1 MMLKEKLYINYI
13 KKYEWKTGTLIQK
26 YEILKSVFGHDEFR
40 SFQEEAV
47 DSILHQKDLLMILP
61 TGGGKSLCYQLPS
74 LMMPGV
80 TVVISPLLA
89 LMHDQVLALKANG
102 VKAEMIS
109 SMQSNEELDLIRY
122 DLLSGE
128 LKLLYIAPERF
139 SSPSFLELLKQVRIN
154 FFVIDEAHCVSEW
167 GHEFREDYRKLNLL
181 RENFPTISIAAFT
194 ATATPKVQADIASA
208 LRLIAPVEIRGKVF
222 RKNLH
227 ISVEPRIKDGRTQLL
242 EFLKNFKD
250 ESGIVYAFSRKQ
262 TESLADFLQKQGI
275 KSRAFHAGLPN
286 DEKEETFRA
295 FVHDEIQVVVATIA
309 FGMGIDKSNIRFV
322 AHMSL
327 PKTIENYYQ
336 EIGRAGRDGL
346 DSEVLLLYSGSDMMM
361 QREFIEQLED
371 SPYKQNAFNKLE
383 LIARYA
389 SAEECRHQYIANY
402 FEDDLSVCE
411 IKCDNCSAPVSEKAD
426 ITVDAQK
433 LLSSVYR
440 TGQRFGQAYVID
452 VLRGSTIEKILS
464 NEHDK
469 LTVYG
474 IGKEHSKAYWELIT
488 ERLMEVGAL
497 KRGEF
502 RALMIDSAG
511 MKILKKEHSVE
522 IKAERLNIKKKKEYV
537 SHHDD
542 GDLNTDAF
550 NSLRALRAEIAKEE
564 GKPAYIVFGDKSL
577 KEMANL
583 LPQNKN
589 EMLNVSGVG
598 EVKYKRYGELFLNR
612 CIELKAQ
619 K

>member
-1 MMLKEKLYINYI
+1 
-13 KKYEWKTGTLIQK
+13 LIQK
-26 YEILKSVFGHDEFR
+26 YEILKSVFGHDKFR

-47 DSILHQKDLLMILP
+47 DAILHQKDLLMILP

-89 LMHDQVLALKANG
+89 LMHDQVMALKANG
-102 VKAEMIS
+102 IKAEMIS
-109 SMQSNEELDLIRY
+109 SMQTHEETDLIRY
-122 DLLSGE
+122 DLLHGE

-167 GHEFREDYRKLNLL
+167 GHEFREDYRKLHLL
-181 RENFPTISIAAFT
+181 RENFPSIGIAAFT
-194 ATATPKVQADIASA
+194 ATATPKVQGDISSA
-208 LRLIAPVEIRGKVF
+208 LRLNSPAEIRGKIF
-222 RKNLH
+222 RENLH
-227 ISVEPRIKDGRTQLL
+227 ISVEPRIKDGKAQLL
-242 EFLKNFKD
+242 EFLKNFKN

-262 TESLADFLQKQGI
+262 TESLAEFLQKKGV
-275 KSRAFHAGLPN
+275 KAKPFHAGLSNPV
-286 DEKEETFRA
+286 KEETFKS
-295 FVHDEIQVVVATIA
+295 FVHDETQVVVATIA

-361 QREFIEQLED
+361 QREFIEQLEE

-402 FEDDLSVCE
+402 FEDELSVCE
-411 IKCDNCSAPVSEKAD
+411 TRCDNCSSPDTHKTD
-426 ITVDAQK
+426 ISIQAQK

-440 TGQRFGQAYVID
+440 TGQRFGQSYVID
-452 VLRGSTIEKILS
+452 VLRGSSMEKILD
-464 NEHDK
+464 NGHDK
-469 LTVYG
+469 LSVYG
-474 IGKEHSKAYWELIT
+474 VGKEHSKAYWDRIM

-502 RALMIDSAG
+502 RALMIDTIG
-511 MKILKKEHSVE
+511 MKILKKELSVE
-522 IKAERLNIKKKKEYV
+522 IKSERLNVKAKKEYV

-542 GDLNTDAF
+542 VELNTDAF
-550 NSLRALRAEIAKEE
+550 ESLRALRAEIAKEE
-564 GKPAYIVFGDKSL
+564 GKPAYIVFGDKTL
-577 KEMANL
+577 KEMANH
-583 LPQNKN
+583 LPQDR
-589 EMLNVSGVG
+589 EAMLSINGVG
-598 EVKYKRYGELFLNR
+598 EVKFERYGEQFLSR
-612 CIELKAQ
+612 CIELKV
-619 K
+619 

>member
-1 MMLKEKLYINYI
+1 M
-13 KKYEWKTGTLIQK
+13 IQK
-26 YEILKSVFGHDEFR
+26 LEILKSVFGHDAFR

-47 DSILHQKDLLMILP
+47 DTILHQKDLLMILP

-74 LMMPGV
+74 LIMPGV

-89 LMHDQVLALKANG
+89 LMHDQVMALKANG

-109 SMQSNEELDLIRY
+109 SMQSPEEMDLVRFE
-122 DLLSGE
+122 LLKGE

-139 SSPSFLELLKQVRIN
+139 TSASFLGLLKQVKIN

-167 GHEFREDYRKLNLL
+167 GHEFREDYRKLHLL
-181 RENFPTISIAAFT
+181 RENFPSIGIAAFT
-194 ATATPKVQADIASA
+194 ATATPKVQTDISSA
-208 LRLIAPVEIRGKVF
+208 LRLNAPVEIRGKIF
-222 RKNLH
+222 RENLH
-227 ISVEPRIKDGRTQLL
+227 VSVEPRIKDGRTQLL
-242 EFLKNFKD
+242 EFLKNFNN

-262 TESLADFLQKQGI
+262 TESLAEFLQKKGV
-275 KSRAFHAGLPN
+275 KAKPFHAGLDN
-286 DEKEETFRA
+286 SVKEETFRA

-322 AHMSL
+322 VHMSL

-361 QREFIEQLED
+361 QREFIEQLEE

-402 FEDDLSVCE
+402 FEDDLSICKT
-411 IKCDNCSAPVSEKAD
+411 KCDNCSTPAGEKTD
-426 ITVDAQK
+426 ITIEAQK
-433 LLSSVYR
+433 LLSSIYR
-440 TGQRFGQAYVID
+440 TGQRFGQSYVID
-452 VLRGSTIEKILS
+452 VLRGSSVEKILD
-464 NEHDK
+464 NAHDK
-469 LTVYG
+469 LSVYG
-474 IGKEHSKAYWELIT
+474 IGKEHSKAYWDRIM
-488 ERLMEVGAL
+488 ERLMELGAL

-502 RALMIDSAG
+502 RALMIDTTG
-511 MKILKKEHSVE
+511 MKILKKELSVN
-522 IKAERLNIKKKKEYV
+522 INSERLNVRVKKEYI

-542 GDLNTDAF
+542 ADLNIVAF
-550 NSLRALRAEIAKEE
+550 ESLRSLRTEIAKKE

-583 LPQNKN
+583 LPQDKI
-589 EMLNVSGVG
+589 EMLGINGVG
-598 EVKYKRYGELFLNR
+598 VAKFERYGEEFLNR

-619 K
+619 E

>member
-1 MMLKEKLYINYI
+1 M
-13 KKYEWKTGTLIQK
+13 IQK
-26 YEILKSVFGHDEFR
+26 LEILKSVFGHDKFR

-47 DSILHQKDLLMILP
+47 DTILHQKDLLMILP

-89 LMHDQVLALKANG
+89 LMHDQVMALKANG

-109 SMQSNEELDLIRY
+109 SMQSHEEMDLVRFE
-122 DLLSGE
+122 LLKGE

-139 SSPSFLELLKQVRIN
+139 NSPSFLGLLKQVKIN

-167 GHEFREDYRKLNLL
+167 GHEFREDYRKLHLL
-181 RENFPTISIAAFT
+181 RENFPSIGIAAFT
-194 ATATPKVQADIASA
+194 ATATPKVQTDISSA
-208 LRLIAPVEIRGKVF
+208 LRLDSPVEIRGKIF
-222 RKNLH
+222 RENLH
-227 ISVEPRIKDGRTQLL
+227 ISVEPRIKDGRIQLL
-242 EFLKNFKD
+242 EFLKTFKN

-262 TESLADFLQKQGI
+262 TESLAEFLQQKGI
-275 KSRAFHAGLPN
+275 KAKPFHAGLDN
-286 DEKEETFRA
+286 SIKEETFRA

-322 AHMSL
+322 VHMSL

-361 QREFIEQLED
+361 QREFIEQLEE

-402 FEDDLSVCE
+402 FEDDLSACKT
-411 IKCDNCSAPVSEKAD
+411 KCDSCSAPASEKTD

-440 TGQRFGQAYVID
+440 TGQRFGQSYVID
-452 VLRGSTIEKILS
+452 VLRGSSVEKILD
-464 NEHDK
+464 NAHDK
-469 LTVYG
+469 ISVYG
-474 IGKEHSKAYWELIT
+474 VGKEHSKAYWDRIM
-488 ERLMEVGAL
+488 ERLMEIGAL

-502 RALMIDSAG
+502 RALMIDATG
-511 MKILKKEHSVE
+511 MKILKKEITVD
-522 IKAERLNIKKKKEYV
+522 IKSDRLNVKAKKEYV

-542 GDLNTDAF
+542 TDLNVMAF
-550 NSLRALRAEIAKEE
+550 ESLRSLRAEIAKEE

-583 LPQNKN
+583 LPQDKIQ
-589 EMLNVSGVG
+589 MLSINGVG
-598 EVKYKRYGELFLNR
+598 VAKYERYGEKFLNR
-612 CIELKAQ
+612 CKELKVHE
-619 K
+619 

>member
-1 MMLKEKLYINYI
+1 M
-13 KKYEWKTGTLIQK
+13 IQK
-26 YEILKSVFGHDEFR
+26 LSLLKSVFGHDTFR

-47 DSILHQKDLLMILP
+47 DTILHQKDLLMILP

-80 TVVISPLLA
+80 TVVVSPLLA
-89 LMHDQVLALKANG
+89 LMHDQVMALKANG
-102 VKAEMIS
+102 VKAQMLS
-109 SMQSNEELDLIRY
+109 SMQSHEELDLIRY
-122 DLLSGE
+122 ELLQGE

-139 SSPSFLELLKQVRIN
+139 SSPSFLELLKQIKIN

-167 GHEFREDYRKLNLL
+167 GHEFRDDYRKLNLL
-181 RENFPTISIAAFT
+181 RENFPNIGIAAFT
-194 ATATPKVQADIASA
+194 ATATPKVQADISLA
-208 LRLIAPVEIRGKVF
+208 LRLNKPKELRGKIF
-222 RKNLH
+222 RENLH
-227 ISVEPRIKDGRTQLL
+227 VSVESRMKDGRTQLL
-242 EFLKNFKD
+242 EFLKNFKN
-250 ESGIVYAFSRKQ
+250 ESGIIYAFSRKQ
-262 TESLADFLQKQGI
+262 TEALAEFLQKKGI
-275 KSRAFHAGLPN
+275 KAKPFHAGLPN
-286 DEKEETFRA
+286 HEKEATFKS
-295 FVHDEIQVVVATIA
+295 FVHDETQVVVATIA

-322 AHMSL
+322 VHMSL

-361 QREFIEQLED
+361 QREFIEQLEE

-389 SAEECRHQYIANY
+389 SGEECRHKYIANY
-402 FEDDLSVCE
+402 FEDSLDACT
-411 IKCDNCSAPVSEKAD
+411 IKCDNCDSPDELKED
-426 ITVDAQK
+426 ITVSAQK

-452 VLRGSTIEKILS
+452 VLRGSTIEKIRDNAHDELS
-464 NEHDK
+464 
-469 LTVYG
+469 VYG
-474 IGKEHSKAYWELIT
+474 IGKEHSKAYWEVIS

-502 RALMIDSAG
+502 RSLMLDAAG
-511 MKILKKEHSVE
+511 MQILKKELSVN
-522 IKAERLNIKKKKEYV
+522 IKSERLNVKSKKEYV

-542 GDLNTDAF
+542 SDLDTDSF
-550 NSLRALRAEIAKEE
+550 ENLRSLRSQIAKEE

-577 KEMANL
+577 KEMANK
-583 LPQNKN
+583 LPQSKS
-589 EMLNVSGVG
+589 EMLLISGVG
-598 EVKYKRYGELFLNR
+598 EVKYDRYGEQFLNR

-619 K
+619 Q